1 MKRLSYRNL
10 LALVSCL
17 NGNPP
22 SNADWDGIIA
32 LANESLTVSSLALA
46 TRTAQNLPQ
55 DVCEYLSLIYER
67 NAERNRRLIAQL
79 TEAVH
84 CLNRIGIEPI
94 VSKGAAILLAQE
106 EGEIGGR
113 MLTDL
118 DILVRPADIAAC
130 IGALQGIGYEIRL
143 GAGDGSWPGNPKFHL
158 PTVLDRPTDV
168 GSIDLQCRPKGPA
181 SFSDIEWL
189 YRHSRQFALDG
200 GYVHVPS
207 PFAQIVF
214 LILHDQFQDGDYW
227 RGLIDLRHLLDM
239 VKLARSHRIEWEVL
253 RALFAAGYER
263 NAVDTQILTAHAL
276 FGAEEVSELSL
287 GRLAHL
293 QLARRR
299 LQVGRDYLVVPLAL
313 LTLLTEI
320 VHYSSWDRYG
330 GEPHPSRWL
339 EARRK
344 IRELRRVF
352 RLKPPGKV

>member
-1 MKRLSYRNL
+1 MTRHSYRNL
-10 LALVSCL
+10 LALASCL
-17 NGNPP
+17 NGDPP
-22 SNADWDGIIA
+22 SGVDWDDIIA

-46 TRTAQNLPQ
+46 TRALRNVPQ
-55 DVCEYLSLIYER
+55 DVREYLSLIYER
-67 NAERNRRLIAQL
+67 NAERNRRLLAQL

-84 CLNRIGIEPI
+84 CLNRVGVEP
-94 VSKGAAILLAQE
+94 VVMKGAAILLAQA

-113 MLTDL
+113 ILTDL

-130 IGALQGIGYEIRL
+130 IGALQGIGYEIRF
-143 GAGDGSWPGNPKFHL
+143 GAGSWPGNPKFHL
-158 PTVLDRPTDV
+158 PVVLERPADV

-189 YRHSRQFALDG
+189 YRRSQQLALEG
-200 GYVHVPS
+200 GRVHVPS

-227 RGLIDLRHLLDM
+227 RGLIDLRHLLDIA
-239 VKLARSHRIEWEVL
+239 KLARSNHIEWEVL
-253 RALFAAGYER
+253 RALFTAGYER

-276 FGAEEVSELSL
+276 FDLDDVAELSL
-287 GRLAHL
+287 GKLAHL

-299 LQVGRDYLVVPLAL
+299 LQVGKDFLVVPFTL
-313 LTLLTEI
+313 LTLLSEI

-330 GEPHPSRWL
+330 GEPHASRWL
-339 EARRK
+339 EARRRV
-344 IRELRRVF
+344 RELRRIF